1 MANFW
6 VAILSITLIVS
17 VALFQIV
24 MSPGGSESSITIASK
39 GIRGQ
44 EMVAV
49 KHYRKRINQAAVTY
63 SNHEQAPPKDSRYE
77 RRTVRPVHKTEAEN
91 RGSRIS
97 LRERELERKISY
109 SKREIPGGPDG
120 QHHRRRGM

>member
-17 VALFQIV
+17 VALFQIAV
-24 MSPGGSESSITIASK
+24 SPGGSESFIAIASK

-63 SNHEQAPPKDSRYE
+63 SNHEQAPPKVLLE
-77 RRTVRPVHKTEAEN
+77 HKIAVMN
-91 RGSRIS
+91 VIPCAQYIKPKP
-97 LRERELERKISY
+97 KIEDQES
-109 SKREIPGGPDG
+109 
-120 QHHRRRGM
+120 H